1 MLNFQ
6 QVEFSMG
13 EYSVERFEN
22 NIEIILER
30 YPDTFD
36 RLPFTP
42 NILQL
47 AQICS
52 IVCEIFGARS
62 WQDISEYLEGQNVV
76 FELMQDG
83 FSLSEIQNVSTFCE
97 AVLDL
102 QKKTPQYCSKS

>member
-1 MLNFQ
+1 
-6 QVEFSMG
+6 MG

-36 RLPFTP
+36 RLQFSP

-52 IVCEIFGARS
+52 IVCESFSARS
-62 WQDISEYLEGQNVV
+62 WRDIANSLEDQGIV

-83 FSLSEIQNVSTFCE
+83 FSLSEIQNLSTFCE

>member
-1 MLNFQ
+1 
-6 QVEFSMG
+6 MG

-22 NIEIILER
+22 NIEIILEQ
-30 YPDTFD
+30 YSDTFD
-36 RLPFTP
+36 GLSFSP
-42 NILQL
+42 NILRL

-52 IVCEIFGARS
+52 IVCESFGARS